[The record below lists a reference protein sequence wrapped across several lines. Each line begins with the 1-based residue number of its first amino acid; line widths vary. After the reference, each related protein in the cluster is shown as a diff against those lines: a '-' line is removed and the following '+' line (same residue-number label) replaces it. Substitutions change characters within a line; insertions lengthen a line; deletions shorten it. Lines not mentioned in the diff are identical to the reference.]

1 MSNKVSVNM
10 DIGTLAQIDLLVDQ
24 GHYSNRSD
32 FINQAVRQTLERN
45 GLMIDRAI
53 QQVQSKNWFLGVYS
67 LSEEVLRKAQ
77 ENYSKIYIS
86 GYGLLYINP
95 ALDELVLEYVEGIQV
110 KGKVLCSEQ
119 IKQAFN
125 LK

>member
-1 MSNKVSVNM
+1 MSKFNFNITTNRKEMSNKVSVNM

-24 GHYSNRSD
+24 GHYSNHSD

-45 GLMIDRAI
+45 GLMIERAI
-53 QQVQSKNWFLGVYS
+53 QQVQSKNWFLG
-67 LSEEVLRKAQ
+67 
-77 ENYSKIYIS
+77 I
-86 GYGLLYINP
+86 YINP

>member
-1 MSNKVSVNM
+1 M

-32 FINQAVRQTLERN
+32 FINQAVRQTLEKN

-53 QQVQSKNWFLGVYS
+53 QQVQSKNWFLVVYT
-67 LSEEVLRKAQ
+67 LSRDTLLEAQ
-77 ENYSKIYIS
+77 KNNEKIVIS
-86 GYGLLYINP
+86 GYGLLNISP
-95 ALDELVLEYVEGIQV
+95 ELDELVLENVLEIQI
-110 KGKVLCSEQ
+110 KGKVRCSDQ
-119 IKQAFN
+119 VKKAFN